1 MQDESIYGRIDE
13 TPIVF
18 EDEYVA
24 QVPELTFPAKSIYE
38 SAELEANVLTMADVN
53 CLDSKAEEK
62 KESFKPA
69 SNSGKFF
76 VLVHGFQA
84 TSYDMRSIRNHLSL
98 RYPDA
103 QFLCSAENEND
114 TNGDIAEMGAKLA
127 GEVANFIRRYYVDL
141 STLEKIVFIGHSLGG
156 IIIRTALPLL
166 SDYKDKMYSF
176 ITLSSPHLGCYYQS
190 SALVHAGLWFL
201 QKWNSSKC
209 LAQLSLHDAADPQDC
224 FMHQLSTKPG
234 LEWFCNVVL
243 VSSYQDSYVPYEST
257 KFELSKQA
265 LADPKYPLLSL

>member
-1 MQDESIYGRIDE
+1 MD
-13 TPIVF
+13 
-18 EDEYVA
+18 
-24 QVPELTFPAKSIYE
+24 FPSKSIYE
-38 SAELEANVLTMADVN
+38 SAELEANILAIADVN
-53 CLDSKAEEK
+53 SLDSEAEEK
-62 KESFKPA
+62 KESFKSV

-84 TSYDMRSIRNHLSL
+84 TSYDMKSIRNHLSL

-103 QFLCSAENEND
+103 QFLCSAENESN

-127 GEVANFIRRYYVDL
+127 GEVTKFIRQYYMDV
-141 STLEKIVFIGHSLGG
+141 SMLEKIVFIGHSLGG

-166 SDYKDKMYSF
+166 SDYKDKMHSF

-209 LAQLSLHDAADPQDC
+209 LSQLSLHDAADPQDC
-224 FMHQLSTKPG
+224 FMYRLCTKPG
-234 LEWFCNVVL
+234 LEWFSNVAL
-243 VSSYQDSYVPYEST
+243 ISSYQDSYVPYEST

-265 LADPKYPLLSL
+265 LSDPKYFYHSV